1 MEDKKNA
8 YRFTLQFNKNDP
20 RHERAVDI
28 LNQQGR
34 GVSQFIVTAVTH
46 YLDCNLQPLDPL
58 LQSQIIEKL
67 VNEAVQRTVPA
78 YPKNKTADKQASVP
92 KTSEFQAPELTSSTA
107 NLSESD
113 QDLLNNALSSF
124 G

>member
-34 GVSQFIVTAVTH
+34 GVSQFIVSAVLH

-58 LQSQIIEKL
+58 LQAQMLEKI
-67 VNEAVQRTVPA
+67 VKDTVEKAVSAYTAVKTDCKVENAVQDPLHEIQ
-78 YPKNKTADKQASVP
+78 PQ
-92 KTSEFQAPELTSSTA
+92 TSS
-107 NLSESD
+107 LPESD
-113 QDLLNNALSSF
+113 LMLLNDALSSF